1 MSTTPLLTQLNEEY
15 PEWALE
21 YGNDP
26 LVAALELGIVS
37 CLDVAAAHTVLA
49 FDDEPA
55 NWNRVERYFEDYA
68 TDA

>member
-1 MSTTPLLTQLNEEY
+1 MKTQHPTLLTRLNDEY

-26 LVAALELGIVS
+26 LVAALELGLVS

-55 NWNRVERYFEDYA
+55 NWDRVEQWFNEYH
-68 TDA
+68 T